1 MGLDV
6 YDSKE
11 VVITFGPILLSGFA
25 EGSKVKIEQNED
37 SFKLAVGVDGDA
49 CRVKTNNRSAKITV
63 TLLQSTNTNDLLSA
77 VHNEDILSPSGDGI
91 FPLAVIHKGGTTVV
105 AVERAWIVKPPA
117 VEFSNEVKEREWV
130 FETDAMIAQIGGAN
144 PLG

>member
-1 MGLDV
+1 MGLSA
-6 YDSKE
+6 YDSKD
-11 VVITFGPILLSGFA
+11 VVITFGPILLGGFA
-25 EGSKVKIEQNED
+25 EGSKVKVEQNED

-63 TLLQSTNTNDLLSA
+63 TLLQSATCNDLLSA

-91 FPLAVIHKGGTTVV
+91 FPMSVLHKYGTTIV
-105 AVERAWIVKPPA
+105 AVERAWIVKPPT

-130 FETDAMIAQIGGAN
+130 FETDALIAQIGGSL
-144 PLG
+144 PL